1 MSLIV
6 QKYGG
11 TSVGTPEKIKGVAR
25 QIAEYYKQ
33 GYDLVVVVSAMD
45 QTTDELI
52 ELARKISANPPHRE
66 MDMLLTV
73 GERISM
79 ALLSIALAEL
89 QVPAISFTGSQSGII
104 TDSSHRRAR
113 IKKIAAH
120 RAKES
125 IQQKKVTI
133 IAGFQGVSEEKEV
146 TTLGRGGSDTTAVA
160 LAASFKAKMCE
171 IYTDVD
177 GVFTA
182 DPRIVEN
189 PKFCESVSLQWM
201 AEMATHGAKVLHPR
215 SVSLAL
221 QYDVSVCV
229 KKFEIKNK
237 SENINININK
247 NERSGSMIQKA
258 EKGMEEHSI
267 IGVTSDADKMAIQVE
282 LTRPTVANSIWGK
295 AAESKLSIL
304 APMFTESKL
313 WFFVEREFE
322 GEWKKHLNDLQSQ
335 GFIKTYEFKPDI
347 VPLSVIGHRFMEDGT
362 ALFQVLEKMSENHI
376 SVLYGTGT
384 GLVIT
389 VGVPVQKVKE
399 GVKILHQEFVKV

>member
-11 TSVGTPEKIKGVAR
+11 TSVGTPEKIKAVAR
-25 QIAEYYKQ
+25 QIADYYKQ
-33 GYDLVVVVSAMD
+33 GHELIVVVSAMG
-45 QTTDELI
+45 QSTDELI
-52 ELARKISANPPHRE
+52 DLAHKISASPPHRE

-104 TDSSHRRAR
+104 TDNSHRRAR
-113 IKKIAAH
+113 IKKINAH
-120 RAKES
+120 RAKET

-133 IAGFQGVSEEKEV
+133 IAGFQGVSEEKEI

-160 LAASFKAKMCE
+160 LAAQFNAKMCE

-189 PKFCESVSLQWM
+189 SKLCKSVSLDWM
-201 AEMATHGAKVLHPR
+201 AEMATYGAKVLHPR

-221 QYDVSVCV
+221 QHDVPVCV
-229 KKFEIKNK
+229 KKSGE
-237 SENINININK
+237 SK
-247 NERSGSMIQKA
+247 NERGSMIQKA
-258 EKGMEEHSI
+258 EKGMEELKI
-267 IGVTSDADKMAIQVE
+267 TGVTSDPDKMALQVE

-295 AAESKLSIL
+295 AADSKLSIL
-304 APMFTESKL
+304 APMFTDSKL

-322 GEWKKHLNDLQSQ
+322 GEWKRNLNDLQSQ
-335 GFIKTYEFKPDI
+335 GFVKSYEFRTDV
-347 VPLSVIGHRFMEDGT
+347 VPLSVIGHRFSEDGT
-362 ALFQVLEKMSENHI
+362 ALFQVLEKMSENQI
-376 SVLYGTGT
+376 SVLYGTAT

-389 VGVPVQKVKE
+389 VGVPLQKVKE
-399 GVKILHQEFVKV
+399 GVKILHQEFVKS